1 MQSFRLPFLCLGLLF
16 SLPASALTWGELDD
30 ELNAVQSGAAAS
42 QEIIDRFA
50 EIAEMLAAYTIA
62 LREAGGSPLLCPA
75 PGTPMGFNELI
86 AVVKEEAQRSD
97 AKRSATVQSLMLAGL
112 REKFPC

>member
-16 SLPASALTWGELDD
+16 NLPASALTWGELD
-30 ELNAVQSGAAAS
+30 
-42 QEIIDRFA
+42 
-50 EIAEMLAAYTIA
+50 
-62 LREAGGSPLLCPA
+62 
-75 PGTPMGFNELI
+75 NELI

-97 AKRSATVQSLMLAGL
+97 AKRSATVQSLILAGL